1 MKNTKLWIFL
11 SLWLSVLTYCLGTS
25 AQAQG
30 FVAPLPPPEL
40 GQKLTDYRT
49 PEQQATERGFMGN
62 SNANSYLRQRSA
74 NFDAQVPQ
82 KNSRQPQVKKEELLL
97 NDVDSTYDYTPNKKV
112 ILTRGGEAVIKLH
125 FVNAPQASIEKLKV
139 NSGFR
144 TEINDNEIKIWPTG
158 ITSQSKLVI
167 TIKLNGHRQQL
178 FFELKCNER
187 RFEERHNEIVR
198 VRFK

>member
-11 SLWLSVLTYCLGTS
+11 SLWLSVLTFCLGTS

-49 PEQQATERGFMGN
+49 PQQKATERV
-62 SNANSYLRQRSA
+62 SNSYIRRRSA
-74 NFDAQVPQ
+74 NFNAQATP

-97 NDVDSTYDYTPNKKV
+97 NDVESRYDYVPNKKV
-112 ILTRGGEAVIKLH
+112 VLTRGGEAVIKLH
-125 FVNAPQASIEKLKV
+125 FVNAPQATIEKLIV

-144 TEINDNEIKIWPTG
+144 TEFNGNEIKIWPTG
-158 ITSQSKLVI
+158 TSSQSKLA
-167 TIKLNGHRQQL
+167 IKLKGRRKPLL
-178 FFELKCNER
+178 FTLKCNEYR
-187 RFEERHNEIVR
+187 YNERHNEIVN
-198 VRFK
+198 VRFE

>member
-11 SLWLSVLTYCLGTS
+11 SLWLSVLTFCLGTS

-49 PEQQATERGFMGN
+49 PQQQATEHG
-62 SNANSYLRQRSA
+62 SNSYLRQRSA
-74 NFDAQVPQ
+74 NFNAQATP

-97 NDVDSTYDYTPNKKV
+97 NDVESRYDYVPNKKV
-112 ILTRGGEAVIKLH
+112 VLTRGGEAVIKLH
-125 FVNAPQASIEKLKV
+125 FVNAPQATIEKPTV

-144 TEINDNEIKIWPTG
+144 TEINGNEIKIWPTG
-158 ITSQSKLVI
+158 TSSQSKLA
-167 TIKLNGHRQQL
+167 IKLKGRRKPLL
-178 FFELKCNER
+178 FTLKYNEYR
-187 RFEERHNEIVR
+187 YNERHNEIVN

>member
-11 SLWLSVLTYCLGTS
+11 SLWLSVLTFCLGTS

-49 PEQQATERGFMGN
+49 PQQQAIEHG
-62 SNANSYLRQRSA
+62 SNSYLRQRSA
-74 NFDAQVPQ
+74 NFNAQATP

-97 NDVDSTYDYTPNKKV
+97 NDVESRYDYVPNKKV
-112 ILTRGGEAVIKLH
+112 VLTRGGEAVIKLH
-125 FVNAPQASIEKLKV
+125 FVNAPQATIEKPIV

-144 TEINDNEIKIWPTG
+144 TEINGNEIKIWPTG
-158 ITSQSKLVI
+158 TSSQSKLA
-167 TIKLNGHRQQL
+167 IKLKGRRKPLL
-178 FFELKCNER
+178 FTLKYNEYR
-187 RFEERHNEIVR
+187 YNERHNEIVN